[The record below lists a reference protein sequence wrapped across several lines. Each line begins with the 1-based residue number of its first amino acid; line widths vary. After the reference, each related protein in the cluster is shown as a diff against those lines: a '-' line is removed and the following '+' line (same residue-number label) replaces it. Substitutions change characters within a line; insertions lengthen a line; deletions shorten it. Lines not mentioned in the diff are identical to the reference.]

1 MFLNSVAARST
12 MPPPWFHLLNWGIA
26 MELVV
31 EVELSLRD
39 RAILRA
45 VARGPAELVWGSE
58 PDLYIDGR
66 FCCDQS
72 AAHRLVRAG
81 LIAPAAEGAVGERL
95 PAVITTAGRLEL
107 VG

>member
-1 MFLNSVAARST
+1 
-12 MPPPWFHLLNWGIA
+12 

-31 EVELSLRD
+31 DVELSGRD

-45 VARGPAELVWGSE
+45 VARGHAELVWGSE

-72 AAHRLVRAG
+72 AAHRLVRVG
-81 LIAPAAEGAVGERL
+81 LIAPAVEGAVGERL
-95 PAVITTAGRLEL
+95 PAVVTTAGRLEL
-107 VG
+107 VA

>member
-1 MFLNSVAARST
+1 
-12 MPPPWFHLLNWGIA
+12 

-31 EVELSLRD
+31 DVELSVRD

-45 VARGPAELVWGSE
+45 VAHGRAELVWGSE
-58 PDLYIDGR
+58 PDLYLDGR

-81 LIAPAAEGAVGERL
+81 LIAPAVDGAVGERL

-107 VG
+107 VA

>member
-1 MFLNSVAARST
+1 
-12 MPPPWFHLLNWGIA
+12 

-31 EVELSLRD
+31 DVELSVRD

-45 VARGPAELVWGSE
+45 VTQGRAELVWGSE
-58 PDLYIDGR
+58 PDLYLDGR

-81 LIAPAAEGAVGERL
+81 LIAPAAEVAVGERV
-95 PAVITTAGRLEL
+95 PAVVTTAGRLEL
-107 VG
+107 VT